1 MTAVSMDQIWQIV
14 WAGVGS
20 LGFCWL
26 FNVRRER
33 IVYVVVG
40 AMITWLLYLAAEIAG
55 WGVFTCSMAA
65 TVFATIFCE
74 VLAHRLKAPVTAF
87 LMPVLIPMVPG
98 GSLYNTVY
106 HLLTRDAAQ
115 MRHYATATVMT
126 CMGIVLG
133 IVGVQFIVQYWK
145 GRKKHA
151 A

>member
-65 TVFATIFCE
+65 TVFATIFCTAL
-74 VLAHRLKAPVTAF
+74 VTLLRTMAAHFRWNLPR
-87 LMPVLIPMVPG
+87 PE
-98 GSLYNTVY
+98 
-106 HLLTRDAAQ
+106 
-115 MRHYATATVMT
+115 
-126 CMGIVLG
+126 
-133 IVGVQFIVQYWK
+133 
-145 GRKKHA
+145 
-151 A
+151 